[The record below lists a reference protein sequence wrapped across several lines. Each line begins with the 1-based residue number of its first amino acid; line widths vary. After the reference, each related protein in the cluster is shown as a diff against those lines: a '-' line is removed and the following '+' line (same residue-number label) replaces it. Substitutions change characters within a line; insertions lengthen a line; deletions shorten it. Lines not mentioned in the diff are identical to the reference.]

1 MQDMPTLSKLT
12 RMVVLVADQFESSGL
27 DGLRGLGLEVIFE
40 PDLRDDTL
48 AERLMQAKADV
59 LVVRS
64 TKVTAPM
71 IEGSSLRLIIRAGAG
86 YNTIDVSAAHAKGIA
101 VANCPGKN
109 NIAVAELAIGLMI
122 AVDRFIPD
130 CVADLRAGTWNK
142 KRYSKGRGLFGRTLG
157 VIGFGRI
164 GQEVA
169 PRARAF
175 GMRVLAYSRWLTP
188 EVAAAAG
195 VGRCDSPIEV
205 AERCDFVS
213 VHVPL
218 TPETKGSLGHEF
230 FAAMRPGA
238 VFINTSRAEVVDQP
252 SLEEAVRSGRVRAG
266 LDVFDGEPAAAQGEY
281 SGVLRDLPGVYC
293 THHIGASTEQA
304 QEAIAG
310 EVVAIVEQFIADG
323 TVRNA
328 VSLSDGAS
336 ASHVL
341 TVRHLQGPG
350 VEKRVARI
358 LSDAGAP
365 ALEVESVIA
374 TQSDTAIT
382 QFGLQCRPDDVTMRA
397 IRAAEQVLDATLMEV
412 PSAIPAMAK

>member
-1 MQDMPTLSKLT
+1 MHGVPTLSKLT
-12 RMVVLVADQFESSGL
+12 WMVVLIADQFERSGL
-27 DGLRGLGLEVIFE
+27 EGLRDLGLEVFFE
-40 PDLRDDTL
+40 PDLRDDAL
-48 AERLMQAKADV
+48 AERLTQTEADV

-64 TKVTAPM
+64 TKVTTSM

-86 YNTIDVSAAHAKGIA
+86 YNTIDVSAAHAKGVA

-109 NIAVAELAIGLMI
+109 NLAVAELAIGLMI

-157 VIGFGRI
+157 LIGFGRI

-169 PRARAF
+169 PRARAL
-175 GMRVLAYSRWLTP
+175 GMRVIAFSRWLTP

-195 VGRCDSPIEV
+195 VGRCDSSIEV
-205 AERCDFVS
+205 AERSDFVS

-218 TPETKGSLGHEF
+218 TPETKGSLGREF
-230 FAAMRPGA
+230 FEAMRPGA

-252 SLEEAVRSGRVRAG
+252 SLEDAVRSGRVRAG
-266 LDVFDGEPAAAQGEY
+266 LDVFEGEPAAAQGEY
-281 SGVLRDLPGVYC
+281 SGALRDLPGVYC

-310 EVVAIVEQFIADG
+310 EVVAIVKQFISDG

-350 VEKRVARI
+350 VEQRIARI
-358 LSDAGAP
+358 LEDAGTP
-365 ALEVESVIA
+365 ASEVESVIA
-374 TQSDTAIT
+374 TQSDIAIT
-382 QFGLQCRPDDVTMRA
+382 QFGLQRRPDDAAMRA
-397 IRAAEQVLDATLMEV
+397 IRADEHVLDVTLMEV
-412 PSAIPAMAK
+412 PSAIPAMTK

>member
-1 MQDMPTLSKLT
+1 
-12 RMVVLVADQFESSGL
+12 
-27 DGLRGLGLEVIFE
+27 
-40 PDLRDDTL
+40 
-48 AERLMQAKADV
+48 
-59 LVVRS
+59 
-64 TKVTAPM
+64 
-71 IEGSSLRLIIRAGAG
+71 
-86 YNTIDVSAAHAKGIA
+86 
-101 VANCPGKN
+101 
-109 NIAVAELAIGLMI
+109 MI

-157 VIGFGRI
+157 LIGFGRI

-175 GMRVLAYSRWLTP
+175 GMRVVVFSRRLTP

-205 AERCDFVS
+205 AERSDFVS

-218 TPETKGSLGHEF
+218 TPETKGSLGREF
-230 FAAMRPGA
+230 FEAMRPGA

-281 SGVLRDLPGVYC
+281 SGALQDLPGVYC

-310 EVVAIVEQFIADG
+310 EVVAIVKQFIADG

-328 VSLSDGAS
+328 VSLSGGAS

-350 VEKRVARI
+350 VVQRIARVLA
-358 LSDAGAP
+358 DAGVP
-365 ALEVESVIA
+365 ALEVASVI
-374 TQSDTAIT
+374 TSQPDIAIT
-382 QFGLQCRPDDVTMRA
+382 QFGLQCRPDDVTIGT
-397 IRAAEQVLDATLMEV
+397 IRADGQVLDATLTDV
-412 PSAIPAMAK
+412 PAAIPAMAK